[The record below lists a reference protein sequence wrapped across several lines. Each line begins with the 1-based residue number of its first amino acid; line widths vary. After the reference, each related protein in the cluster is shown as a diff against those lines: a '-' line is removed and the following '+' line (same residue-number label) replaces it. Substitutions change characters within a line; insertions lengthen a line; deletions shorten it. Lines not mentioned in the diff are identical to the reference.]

1 MTTEEM
7 KAALRQL
14 HSELATKETIDPETR
29 DLLRTLELDIHSA
42 LDQPESET
50 APDTSDLT
58 TRLDSMAAQFETDH
72 PQIAPVLRQVGDA
85 LARIGI

>member
-1 MTTEEM
+1 MTTDQM
-7 KAALRQL
+7 KEALRQL
-14 HSELATKETIDPETR
+14 HGELEGKESVDPELR
-29 DLLRTLELDIHSA
+29 GLLETLETDIHHL

-50 APDTSDLT
+50 APDTSDVT